1 MAVSAIA
8 PGTLPQTNPFAQTR
22 QALSQLSSA
31 LQSGN
36 LSVAQNAYNTLS
48 SSPLAQNGPFAQAI
62 QQIGQDLQS
71 GDIAG
76 AQKALAS
83 LQEQAAAQQQA
94 HGHHGH
100 HHGGGESE
108 GVKDSSSTTSTS
120 STSSTTS
127 TRDAD
132 GDGYD
137 DVTGAPIN
145 PTAAS
150 SSSNHAVDVKV

>member
-1 MAVSAIA
+1 MAVSAVA

-36 LSVAQNAYNTLS
+36 LSAAQNAYNTLS

-83 LQEQAAAQQQA
+83 LQQAASQQQA
-94 HGHHGH
+94 HGHHDH
-100 HHGGGESE
+100 HRGGGGESE
-108 GVKDSSSTTSTS
+108 GAKDSSSSS
-120 STSSTTS
+120 STSATTS